1 MLRTFLLLVAITVLP
16 SFAFAFDGVPEV
28 RALAYWE
35 LPIGALSSNA
45 SASFGFRFFNTS
57 ARQAGLFPT
66 HARERPPM
74 ADLKF
79 TRHGLAGLYVHGIN
93 IAPRAGVLRAAEATG
108 ELPEVNW
115 LLAGGVAAL
124 AAFLIVQDNKR
135 SKPSPQTSPQT
146 TAPSCG
152 PAFPTPPAP
161 GGTPVT
167 SC

>member
-28 RALAYWE
+28 RVLAYWE
-35 LPIGALSSNA
+35 LPIGASRSNA
-45 SASFGFRFFNTS
+45 SASFGFRFNTS
-57 ARQAGLFPT
+57 AQQAGLFPT

-115 LLAGGVAAL
+115 WLAGGVAAL

-135 SKPSPQTSPQT
+135 SNPSPQT

-152 PAFPTPPAP
+152 PTFPAPPAP